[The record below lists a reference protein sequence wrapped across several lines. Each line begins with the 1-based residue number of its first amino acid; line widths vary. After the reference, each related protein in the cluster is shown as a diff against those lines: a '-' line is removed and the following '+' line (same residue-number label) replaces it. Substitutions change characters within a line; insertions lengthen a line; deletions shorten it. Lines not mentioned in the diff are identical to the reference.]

1 MQYKND
7 QNMELL
13 ILEVAERLFL
23 ENGFALTSTTKIA
36 KEAGCNQALV
46 HYYFRTKENLFNI
59 IFEQKFRKFFL
70 SIFEM
75 KNFGELTFC
84 EKLKYIIES
93 HFDLLKKN
101 PKIPALLLN
110 ELLRKPEQIRILR
123 EKLFPL
129 AEQFFSELN
138 DELQIEIKNGKIR
151 NINIADLIIS
161 MVSLNITMFVMLPV
175 AESILQ
181 LNEIQKEMMIQHRRT
196 ENVDFVLQSLR
207 P

>member
-1 MQYKND
+1 
-7 QNMELL
+7 
-13 ILEVAERLFL
+13 
-23 ENGFALTSTTKIA
+23 
-36 KEAGCNQALV
+36 
-46 HYYFRTKENLFNI
+46 
-59 IFEQKFRKFFL
+59 
-70 SIFEM
+70 M
-75 KNFGELTFC
+75 KNFGELTFS

-93 HFDLLKKN
+93 HFDILKKN

-110 ELLRKPEQIRILR
+110 ELLRKPEQIKILR

-138 DELQIEIKNGKIR
+138 DELQVEIKNGKVR
-151 NINIADLIIS
+151 NVNIADLIIS

-181 LNEIQKEMMIQHRRT
+181 LNEMQKEMMIQHRRT